1 MQEEFEPIDLEPQ
14 SAKNRKLTVAVIVI
28 LLVIILAITCALLV
42 KHYVVSTFIVDGVSM
57 YPTLDGGAGEV
68 DDDNRTNGDVIYLNK
83 VAKIK
88 RGDIVVFTPETDI
101 FSERAL
107 VKRVIAVAGDHL
119 QITETQVI
127 LNGQVLEESYIREPM
142 QNQEGFL
149 IDIVIEDGYIFCMG
163 DNRNN
168 STDSRV
174 FGAVPLDVVVGKCF
188 LIKSKSGKLRFI

>member
-1 MQEEFEPIDLEPQ
+1 MQEEFQPIDLEPQ
-14 SAKNRKLTVAVIVI
+14 SAKNRKLTVAVIIV

-68 DDDNRTNGDVIYLNK
+68 DDGDRTNGDVMYLNK
-83 VAKIK
+83 IAKIK
-88 RGDIVVFTPETDI
+88 RGDIVVFTPDTDL
-101 FSERAL
+101 FSEKAL

-119 QITETQVI
+119 QIIDNYVY
-127 LNGQVLEESYIREPM
+127 LNGKLLDEPYIKEPM
-142 QNQEGFL
+142 YGNEDL
-149 IDIVIEDGYIFCMG
+149 DIVIEDGYIFCMG

-188 LIKSKSGKLRFI
+188 LIKTKSGKLRFI